1 MRSLQPAPVD
11 AGLEDAERPGDL
23 PRAAGADPRVHVGD
37 RGRRREG
44 VRPHREDGHRG
55 APQPAEEALHLG
67 RRPEPAGED
76 DPGDPR
82 VRRGRVGQQR
92 PDRDVGAVAGGDD
105 QAALLQVVQEV
116 GQLHRRHL
124 EAQHLPV
131 EPLRVPV
138 QHLGAERLPDLADR
152 GLVEEGVGGEDE
164 HRRLAGHAAAEP
176 CGSLGHGVGRNPVD
190 DHREQ
195 VALLLREGIRQH
207 AHGVGDLPG
216 GPPLPGDDGQQR
228 RAQVPRHLDVELE
241 LHRGVQGPIVG
252 ARADDEVALQR
263 ETPVTLEDPAVQL
276 LLPASGEQLP
286 RDVAADAGRAHERG
300 RGPVPARDEGRQ
312 PVGGRRVPDEGAEEA
327 HLPPVPREKLHHA
340 EHDEGLPAAGPGPA
354 DVDAVRH
361 QPPPPGL

>member
-1 MRSLQPAPVD
+1 MRSSSRPRSTF
-11 AGLEDAERPGDL
+11 GLEDAERPGDL
-23 PRAAGADPRVHVGD
+23 PRAAGADPRVHLGD
-37 RGRRREG
+37 RDRGREG

-55 APQPAEEALHLG
+55 APQPLEEALHLG
-67 RRPEPAGED
+67 RGPESAGED

-92 PDRDVGAVAGGDD
+92 PDRDVGAVAGRDD

-124 EAQHLPV
+124 EVQHLPV

-152 GLVEEGVGGEDE
+152 GLVEEGVGGQDE
-164 HRRLAGHAAAEP
+164 HRRLAGLAGAEP
-176 CGSLGHGVGRNPVD
+176 RGSLGRGVGRDPVD

-252 ARADDEVALQR
+252 ARADDEVALLAR
-263 ETPVTLEDPAVQL
+263 
-276 LLPASGEQLP
+276 
-286 RDVAADAGRAHERG
+286 DAGSSRG
-300 RGPVPARDEGRQ
+300 SVCTA
-312 PVGGRRVPDEGAEEA
+312 
-327 HLPPVPREKLHHA
+327 
-340 EHDEGLPAAGPGPA
+340 
-354 DVDAVRH
+354 
-361 QPPPPGL
+361 PPPGLPASSSRATSLPTPDALTSGVAAPYRLATRAVNRSGAAASPTRGRKKPTFRPCPARSSITPSTTRDFPLPGPVPLM